1 MVLLYFVGL
10 NFVDALLT
18 ALAIVMGAVEVNPF
32 VDLFALE
39 LGLPK
44 AMLIKILFAL
54 ALGGVL
60 WQRRKVQL
68 LKVMNYVMLGVVVS
82 NVFVM
87 SYTL

>member
-60 WQRRKVQL
+60 WQRRKVRL

>member
-10 NFVDALLT
+10 NFADALLT

-32 VDLFALE
+32 VDLFSLE

-60 WQRRKVQL
+60 WQRRKVRL